1 MWALRRAANPLRG
14 ILLPNRFMATIIRII
29 VLALWNRGFSIKTS
43 RASCVKSKVTS
54 CYLDDKASN
63 GDSCLVMSDGC
74 MSLKRFYSSAHD
86 SPKFLMGTC
95 SFSSQ
100 ADTKSSAQE
109 EDDLED
115 GFSELET
122 PASADM
128 VQDSNVDGEN
138 EDELISEPELSE
150 EEDDDDGVEEPQN
163 ELELSD
169 TEADVTEK
177 RSPPKRAFSTL
188 FQAIVDAPGL
198 SVQSTLDKYVEEGND
213 LSRSEISLA
222 MLNLRKR
229 RMYVRA
235 LQLSEWLESTKQL
248 DFVERDYASRLD
260 LIAKVRGL
268 QKAENYIEKIPKSSR
283 GEVIYR
289 TLLANCVSAND
300 VKKTEEVFNK
310 MRDLEFPITCFACN
324 QLLILYRR
332 FNKKKI
338 ADVLLLMEKENV
350 KPTLF
355 TYKFLI
361 ETKGQSNEI
370 TGMDQIFETMKADGI
385 EPDLDTHAI
394 LAKHYVSGGL
404 NEKAEAVL
412 KEMEGDNI
420 KEKRW
425 ACRALLPLYASLGKS
440 DEVGRIWKV
449 CESNPKLE
457 ECMAAILAWGKL
469 KKIEEAEAVFDRMSK
484 TWKRLS
490 SKHYCTLLKVYADNK
505 MLNKGKDLVKR
516 MVDSGSRI
524 DPLTLDALVRLYVGA
539 GEVEKADSILQ
550 KAIQQSQMK
559 PMFGSYMSILD
570 QYAKRGDIHNSEKM
584 FHRMR
589 QVGFVA
595 RLPQFQALL
604 QAYVNAKAPAY
615 GIRERMK
622 ADNVF
627 PNKVVAGQLAQV
639 DAFRKTAASDLL
651 LD

>member
-1 MWALRRAANPLRG
+1 MWALRRAANPLR
-14 ILLPNRFMATIIRII
+14 
-29 VLALWNRGFSIKTS
+29 NRGFSIKTS

-54 CYLDDKASN
+54 SYLDDKASN
-63 GDSCLVMSDGC
+63 GDSCLVISDGC
-74 MSLKRFYSSAHD
+74 MSLKRFYSSAHG

-198 SVQSTLDKYVEEGND
+198 SVQGTLDKYVEEGND

-469 KKIEEAEAVFDRMSK
+469 KKIEEAEAVFDTMSK

-524 DPLTLDALVRLYVGA
+524 DPLMLDALVRLYVGA

-550 KAIQQSQMK
+550 KALQQSQMK

>member
-1 MWALRRAANPLRG
+1 MWALRRAANPLR
-14 ILLPNRFMATIIRII
+14 
-29 VLALWNRGFSIKTS
+29 NRGFSIKTS

-63 GDSCLVMSDGC
+63 GDSCLVISDGC
-74 MSLKRFYSSAHD
+74 MSLKRFYSSAHG

-128 VQDSNVDGEN
+128 IQDSNVDGEN

>member
-1 MWALRRAANPLRG
+1 MWALRRAANPLR
-14 ILLPNRFMATIIRII
+14 
-29 VLALWNRGFSIKTS
+29 NRGFSIKTS

-54 CYLDDKASN
+54 CYLDDKDSN
-63 GDSCLVMSDGC
+63 GDSCLVISDGC
-74 MSLKRFYSSAHD
+74 MSLKRFYSSAHG
-86 SPKFLMGTC
+86 SPKFLMGMC

-229 RMYVRA
+229 QMYVRA

-268 QKAENYIEKIPKSSR
+268 QKAENYVEKIPKSSR

-404 NEKAEAVL
+404 NEKAAAVL